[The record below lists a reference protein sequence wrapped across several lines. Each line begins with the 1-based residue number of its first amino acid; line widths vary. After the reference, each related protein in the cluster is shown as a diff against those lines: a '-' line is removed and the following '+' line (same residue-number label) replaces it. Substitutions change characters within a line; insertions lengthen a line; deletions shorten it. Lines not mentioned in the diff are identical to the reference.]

1 MVQVGRP
8 TLNRNDRL
16 GCWQAELSVF
26 VIGSRITDEQS
37 QRDLDSLA
45 WMVFTLLYE
54 KAAPVPNGEIVETT
68 VTSATPT
75 VTPVAGQEYPSYI
88 IQFVGFGPIC

>member
-8 TLNRNDRL
+8 SLTRNETVN
-16 GCWQAELSVF
+16 CWQAELSVF
-26 VIGSRITDEQS
+26 VIGSRTADEQS
-37 QRDLDSLA
+37 QRTLDDLA
-45 WMVFTLLYE
+45 WAVFQLLYE
-54 KAAPVPNGEIVETT
+54 QAKPAADIVETT

-75 VTPVAGQEYPSYI
+75 VTPIAGQEYPSYI